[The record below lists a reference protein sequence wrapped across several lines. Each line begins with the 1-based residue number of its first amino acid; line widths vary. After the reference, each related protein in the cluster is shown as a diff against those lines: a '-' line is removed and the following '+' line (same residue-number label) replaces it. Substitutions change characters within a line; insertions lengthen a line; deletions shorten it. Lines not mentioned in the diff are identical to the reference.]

1 MTKEDIKTKGLKT
14 WYVKDKKSGK
24 YISTKYDGSYEFVDE
39 PYIFCMSLECLHKHL
54 TTPHYFHYR
63 KDGKE
68 ITNIISPPLD
78 INDLEIIEA

>member
-1 MTKEDIKTKGLKT
+1 MSIEDIKAKGLKA

-24 YISTKYDGSYEFVDE
+24 FISYSYEFLDE
-39 PYIFCMSLECLHKHL
+39 PYLFCMSLECLHKHL

-68 ITNIISPPLD
+68 ITNIISTPLD